1 MDEQVIQDLFN
12 RAVSKGYGK
21 TLDEFKILLVNDN
34 DVIEDNFEYVTS
46 QGYTKSIDDFKVLI
60 GAEKKKD
67 SSDSPVISPKE
78 STESPITP
86 VQEEPTSPVSTSTEP
101 TEITGVTPQEST
113 QENQQDQIDEIIIEQ
128 QQINPDD
135 IVELDPSRY
144 GAPTDQEENTWLE
157 EMVGDTFVV
166 GEVADFFGDMYRA
179 AERGLAQGATV
190 DDAMGLLL
198 SGGTMSDTDLQEYI
212 SAVGKMDSLAMSDE
226 MKDFNKT
233 YKENGS
239 GLLGFVL
246 GLGKNISII
255 PELLI
260 TSIFASLNPTV
271 AAGAGAGAGTGA
283 ATGAALTSAGGPLA
297 IFGAGAGA
305 IGGTFAGASATLETG
320 LAFTEFLKEVITE
333 KGLEFDP
340 SGIRTVLEDPDAIQK
355 IRNKAAARG
364 MTIGL
369 VDGLTAGLAGKVGAQ
384 TTKAALKAGQTATKA
399 GAKGAVTAAGI
410 EAAGGSGGE
419 ALARGITGQEMDVAE
434 IGLEGIVG
442 QASSVVTVPTA
453 ITGKTPVELLT
464 DKLKQGTNFFKPP
477 VYTLNNT
484 KMSKQE
490 LDTFLDTATLEEIRT
505 MNIDVVNDPATSKR
519 VTDLFSKA
527 QYDKQLPDYVK
538 GKDRDRLIDLEI
550 EKQSIANTELESS
563 KIRLQE
569 IKNEIKTILDKSKE
583 QPTEVAE
590 PDAKTKEIAKDELIS
605 EGILEPTVEQ
615 INTRA
620 NAIQESSPK
629 EVDVQEQPGDGQTVG
644 ERDTEGAVTEES
656 QEAEAIVAESKEAQ
670 VTPLREKID
679 KPFSIPKST
688 MEVRLTPEG
697 KVDKIY
703 KKGTNTSV
711 NKPSQAKAGKYIL
724 KNVIDVNEGQQATIP
739 QDIKSEAEAGEI
751 VAEQSQNVRQVA
763 ETIDFLKKKAKESKI
778 DFSQDQSG
786 IFAVLDLPKFS
797 TQSIRQYFGMSPKQM
812 GISNRWHTSKL
823 DDKTRKP
830 IGISIE
836 DGWIDFIGEESGI
849 TVDDIADFIT
859 QYGTQAKINELKKGG
874 DDIATAIVSLEN
886 KFKDLTGLA
895 PTPTNIKTALSVDP
909 TREPLKATEVRDV
922 EQLTRESLDPEV
934 ADFGKKKGP
943 SKEKIAGKKRT
954 KVQVDEQAALK
965 SQIRLEARAAREG
978 AKEAKEQIIK
988 EQRLKRKRKVAKKN
1002 IGKKLGVISQDL
1014 DTALQTLFS
1023 IDPNLIPNKQLEA
1036 YTELVNEFS
1045 ERKAVLNLNDKAVTL
1060 EKALDIINAVEQEV
1074 QVDDEGGLTKT
1085 KDKEDKDFNEAEEV
1099 DAIVKDKFANLQI
1112 SNIPDERSQQIA
1124 KDINDFTKEDVESL
1138 IIEKEDGTKDYKVLE
1153 TLKAVKENIKN
1164 GFVPKAALDIVV
1176 NVKVAQAAK
1185 AVMPKM
1191 LNVKKAGLFRNI
1203 ASALNVIKTSI
1214 LRDSPSGTNLILDR
1228 IRSSPTFFVDDI
1240 YGNFNDKTIY
1250 NNTFRVMAEAYETYK
1265 SEVTKLQTKIDAAD
1279 QILEYGGVNKL
1290 RKGLRVGKSQNA
1302 IVKQKYKIRLYQ
1314 LQREHLSN
1322 IVDGKV
1328 NSKAPSG
1335 LSFLDATIDA
1345 IKNGDVLSEPDLRI
1359 LEEIRNEFVT
1369 GDELNYQ
1376 KLENSLTPA
1385 EKKALALYDE
1395 VNNSLADKAVFIS
1408 STLHGNRVNLLN
1420 NYTHHAILDSENTKA
1435 SVLEQQ
1441 KENFVSGSLATK
1453 AGTIIERTP
1462 GAKPISFDPS
1472 YSARRGAQQTLLDY
1486 EMTEANRVV
1495 AKTINKLSK
1504 DIKGDKTTTKAQRQ
1518 AVNALVK
1525 STNEINRVL
1534 FDKTFQDLSTADV
1547 LARRVMTLGYQ
1558 AALGSVP
1565 RAAAEL
1571 AANTGIMLKNP
1582 ALSAKSIAKY
1592 SGLAISPGNAS
1603 LGFDILSNLK
1613 STETSKMYDTENLQ
1627 SKYTNMSD
1635 FMTTSPGSGS
1645 AASRMS
1651 NVLGIAAKA
1660 SGVKQL
1666 SSVVNNIANRLISFP
1681 DQALSRPLWFG
1692 TFADVFAK
1700 KTKELYGTEVNLS
1713 VADYKKIGDG
1723 TSPYLKPEFKE
1734 AREAATQAADAN
1746 SIAMATSVNPY
1757 NVIIKNIPRKEDNAR
1772 LKLYRLANSYMA
1784 RFSLFEYST
1793 ARNAIN
1799 SLFKNGN
1806 ITRPEALGLLAGITY
1821 RMTAYMVVYT
1831 ALTSELDD
1839 LLFDAEDDRDD
1850 DLEDL
1855 VARQTVGSVL
1865 SLLTRGTLGNIP
1877 VIPINYMLEQG
1888 INEPFLG
1895 DFRDNQEYDP
1905 YKHAIVFS
1913 QLSNQDL
1920 KEKDIGELM
1929 IKIFSG
1935 PYGPLIASII
1945 RTGELGT
1952 RAVFNKTKESR
1963 EKNIDELTNR
1973 MTVEALGNSG
1983 LVPFYKDVRR
1993 ILLKKRFFEKPKLT
2007 AKELKELREK
2017 YPEYFSDVETS
2028 TTRSRPSRQDRKKRQ
2043 SRPSR

>member
-1 MDEQVIQDLFN
+1 MPYMATCQ
-12 RAVSKGYGK
+12 
-21 TLDEFKILLVNDN
+21 
-34 DVIEDNFEYVTS
+34 
-46 QGYTKSIDDFKVLI
+46 
-60 GAEKKKD
+60 KKD

-569 IKNEIKTILDKSKE
+569 IKNEIKTILDTSKE

-1036 YTELVNEFS
+1036 YIELVNEFS

>member
-60 GAEKKKD
+60 GAEKKKE

-656 QEAEAIVAESKEAQ
+656 QEAKAVVAESKEAQ

-724 KNVIDVNEGQQATIP
+724 NNVIDVNEGQEATIP

-1036 YTELVNEFS
+1036 YIELVNEFS

>member
-1 MDEQVIQDLFN
+1 MNEKELQEFYGLLPEGMLSLEEVKLIIETEGIGVLYGDVPEGAFTSVDEMQSFFPSL
-12 RAVSKGYGK
+12 
-21 TLDEFKILLVNDN
+21 
-34 DVIEDNFEYVTS
+34 
-46 QGYTKSIDDFKVLI
+46 
-60 GAEKKKD
+60 KKKD
-67 SSDSPVISPKE
+67 SSDSPVISPEE
-78 STESPITP
+78 STESPVTP

-101 TEITGVTPQEST
+101 TEITGVTPQQQT
-113 QENQQDQIDEIIIEQ
+113 QDNRQQEIDQIILEDQ
-128 QQINPDD
+128 QVSAED

-157 EMVGDTFVV
+157 EMVGDTFII

-198 SGGTMSDTDLQEYI
+198 SGGTMSDSDLQEYI
-212 SAVGKMDSLAMSDE
+212 SAVSKMDSLAMSDE

-246 GLGKNISII
+246 GLGKNPSII
-255 PELLI
+255 PELFI

-271 AAGAGAGAGTGA
+271 AAGAGTGAGTGA
-283 ATGAALTSAGGPLA
+283 LAGGALTSAGGPLA
-297 IFGAGAGA
+297 IFGAGVGA

-333 KGLEFDP
+333 KGLEFDQ

-464 DKLKQGTNFFKPP
+464 DKVKQGTNFFKPP

-590 PDAKTKEIAKDELIS
+590 PDAKTKEIAKEELIS

-679 KPFSIPKST
+679 KPFSIPNST

-739 QDIKSEAEAGEI
+739 QDVKSEAEAGEI

-763 ETIDFLKKKAKESKI
+763 ETIDFLKKKAKESKVN
-778 DFSQDQSG
+778 FSEEQTG

-797 TQSIRQYFGMSPKQM
+797 TQSIRDYFGMSPKQM

-836 DGWIDFIGEESGI
+836 DGWIDYIGEESGI
-849 TVDDIADFIT
+849 TMDDIADFIT
-859 QYGTQAKINELKKGG
+859 QYGTQAKINELTKGG
-874 DDIATAIVSLEN
+874 NELAGAIVSLEN

-895 PTPTNIKTALSVDP
+895 PTPSNIKAALDVDP

-934 ADFGKKKGP
+934 DDFGKKKGP
-943 SKEKIAGKKRT
+943 SKEKIVGKKRT

-978 AKEAKEQIIK
+978 AREAKEQIIK

-1085 KDKEDKDFNEAEEV
+1085 KEKEDKDFNEAEEV

-1124 KDINDFTKEDVESL
+1124 RDINDFTKEDVESL

-1322 IVDGKV
+1322 IVDGKA

-1335 LSFLDATIDA
+1335 LAFLDATIDA
-1345 IKNGDVLSEPDLRI
+1345 IKNGDVLSEPDLKI
-1359 LEEIRNEFVT
+1359 LEELRNEFVT

-1441 KENFVSGSLATK
+1441 KENFVAGSLATK

-1504 DIKGDKTTTKAQRQ
+1504 DIKGDRTTTKAQRQ

-1525 STNEINRVL
+1525 STNEINRIL

-1592 SGLAISPGNAS
+1592 SGLAISPSNAS

-1651 NVLGIAAKA
+1651 NVLGMAAKA

-1839 LLFDAEDDRDD
+1839 LLFDADDDRDD

-1855 VARQTVGSVL
+1855 IARQTVGSVL
-1865 SLLTRGTLGNIP
+1865 SLLTRGTLG
-1877 VIPINYMLEQG
+1877 
-1888 INEPFLG
+1888 
-1895 DFRDNQEYDP
+1895 
-1905 YKHAIVFS
+1905 KHT
-1913 QLSNQDL
+1913 SNT
-1920 KEKDIGELM
+1920 
-1929 IKIFSG
+1929 F
-1935 PYGPLIASII
+1935 
-1945 RTGELGT
+1945 
-1952 RAVFNKTKESR
+1952 
-1963 EKNIDELTNR
+1963 
-1973 MTVEALGNSG
+1973 
-1983 LVPFYKDVRR
+1983 
-1993 ILLKKRFFEKPKLT
+1993 KLHVG
-2007 AKELKELREK
+2007 AR
-2017 YPEYFSDVETS
+2017 Y
-2028 TTRSRPSRQDRKKRQ
+2028 Q
-2043 SRPSR
+2043 

>member
-569 IKNEIKTILDKSKE
+569 IKNEIKTILDTSKE

-1036 YTELVNEFS
+1036 YIELVNEFS

>member
-1 MDEQVIQDLFN
+1 MNEKELQDFYGLLPEGMLSLEEVKLIIKTEGIDALYGDVPEGAFTSVDEMQSFFPSL
-12 RAVSKGYGK
+12 
-21 TLDEFKILLVNDN
+21 
-34 DVIEDNFEYVTS
+34 
-46 QGYTKSIDDFKVLI
+46 
-60 GAEKKKD
+60 KKKD

-78 STESPITP
+78 STELPVTP

-656 QEAEAIVAESKEAQ
+656 QEAKAVVAESKEAQ

-724 KNVIDVNEGQQATIP
+724 NNVIDVNEGQEATIP

-1060 EKALDIINAVEQEV
+1060 EKALDIINTVEQEV

-1757 NVIIKNIPRKEDNAR
+1757 NVIIKNIPRKEDNPR

-1993 ILLKKRFFEKPKLT
+1993 IMLKKRFIEKPKLT
-2007 AKELKELREK
+2007 AKQLRELKK
-2017 YPEYFSDVETS
+2017 NYPEYFSDVETS